1 MVAAGVLMQQGLGS
15 MTPWTLFSKKLGTKE
30 VETVRLP
37 DVQTPVQQ
45 PVSYL
50 IKGPLDA
57 VGQQSEQVRERI
69 NGLTLRLDD
78 LKSLADD
85 FGQIVQPVHEFV
97 AQHAQTQAKLL
108 ETDALLTREREI
120 SAQARG
126 ELNELLNSTA
136 RLSGD
141 LAAAAADL
149 RASEERAREQEAGLT
164 QARLRVDDQNAIIE
178 SLEKQLDAEAER
190 SRTVSDD
197 NQGLRAE
204 IESLEQFR
212 SRAEGDLAEAREQ
225 IGVANA
231 ENLRLQQLAENL
243 AQRMSA
249 LKGQIV
255 ELEPQIQAGRQEIS
269 LLQTKLSTEQLAR
282 QKAEVTR
289 EAERSAQEAEISA
302 LSMKAEGLNAHIQT
316 TDKIL
321 ANLRDQL
328 REKTDALRTTERSLK
343 DTLSEKGISDRRL
356 EASQEVTAR
365 QLAQINETQRVAADL
380 KDRAEMLTKA
390 LSAKE
395 ALLDSA
401 NRKTANLGGRI
412 EQINLRFE
420 QERASF
426 EAANRRLIEE
436 LQSEKAERSLAQGA
450 LDIAR
455 NSRSKLLTQYT
466 ALKRAQAFAPGH
478 GGRVSDHL
486 IEDEPGLRIDAG
498 GNVHV
503 LNSGDKGE
511 DTIR

>member
-1 MVAAGVLMQQGLGS
+1 MA
-15 MTPWTLFSKKLGTKE
+15 PWTLFSKRLGTKE

-37 DVQTPVQQ
+37 ETRPTLEQ
-45 PVSYL
+45 PASYVS
-50 IKGPLDA
+50 KGPLDA
-57 VGQQSEQVRERI
+57 VGQQSEQVRERVNSLAI
-69 NGLTLRLDD
+69 RLDD
-78 LKSLADD
+78 LKSLADE

-108 ETDALLTREREI
+108 ETDALLSREREI
-120 SAQARG
+120 SAQSRA
-126 ELNELLNSTA
+126 ELNELLNASA

-149 RASEERAREQEAGLT
+149 RASEERAREHEAGLT
-164 QARLRVDDQNAIIE
+164 QSRLRIDDQNAIIE
-178 SLEKQLDAEAER
+178 SLEKQLDAESER
-190 SRTVSDD
+190 ARTISDD

-204 IESLEQFR
+204 IDSLEQFR
-212 SRAEGDLAEAREQ
+212 SRAEAELAEAREQ
-225 IGVANA
+225 IGTAGN
-231 ENLRLQQLAENL
+231 ENMRLQQLAENL
-243 AQRMSA
+243 SQRVSG
-249 LKGQIV
+249 LKGQLL

-289 EAERSAQEAEISA
+289 EAERSAQDAEISA
-302 LSMKAEGLNAHIQT
+302 LGMKADGLNAHIQT
-316 TDKIL
+316 TEKIL

-328 REKTDALRTTERSLK
+328 REKTDALRTTERTLK
-343 DTLSEKGISDRRL
+343 DTLSDKGISDRRL

-380 KDRAEMLTKA
+380 KDRAEMLAKA
-390 LSAKE
+390 LGAKE

-401 NRKTANLGGRI
+401 NRKTANLGARI

-420 QERASF
+420 QERVNF
-426 EAANRRLIEE
+426 EATNRRLIEE

-466 ALKRAQAFAPGH
+466 ALKRAQLFPGSTA
-478 GGRVSDHL
+478 RLPDHL

-503 LNSGDKGE
+503 LNSGEKGE
-511 DTIR
+511 ENVR

>member
-1 MVAAGVLMQQGLGS
+1 MQQGLGS
-15 MTPWTLFSKKLGTKE
+15 MVPWTLFSKKLGTKE

-37 DVQTPVQQ
+37 ETRTPADQ
-45 PVSYL
+45 PVSYVS
-50 IKGPLDA
+50 KGPLDT

-69 NGLTLRLDD
+69 NSLSIRLDD
-78 LKSLADD
+78 LKSLADE
-85 FGQIVQPVHEFV
+85 FGNIVQPVHDFV
-97 AQHAQTQAKLL
+97 AQHGLTQAKLM
-108 ETDALLTREREI
+108 ETDALLSREREV
-120 SAQARG
+120 SAQSRI
-126 ELNELLNSTA
+126 ELNELLNSSA

-141 LAAAAADL
+141 LAAAVADL
-149 RASEERAREQEAGLT
+149 RASEERSREQEAGLT
-164 QARLRVDDQNAIIE
+164 QSRLRIDDQTAIIDN
-178 SLEKQLDAEAER
+178 LEKQLDAESER
-190 SRTVSDD
+190 ARSITDD

-204 IESLEQFR
+204 IESLEQYR
-212 SRAEGDLAEAREQ
+212 SRAETDLAEAREQ
-225 IGVANA
+225 IGIAKD
-231 ENLRLQQLAENL
+231 ENTRLQQLAETL
-243 AQRMSA
+243 AQRMSG
-249 LKGQIV
+249 LKGQLL

-289 EAERSAQEAEISA
+289 EAERSAQDAEISA
-302 LSMKAEGLNAHIQT
+302 LSMKGEGLNAHIQT

-328 REKTDALRTTERSLK
+328 REKTDALRATERTLK

-390 LSAKE
+390 LGAKE

-401 NRKTANLGGRI
+401 NRKTASLGSRI

-436 LQSEKAERSLAQGA
+436 LQSERAERSLAQGA

-466 ALKRAQAFAPGH
+466 ALKRAQLFAPGQT
-478 GGRVSDHL
+478 GRLPDHL
-486 IEDEPGLRIDAG
+486 IEDDPALRIDAG

-503 LNSGDKGE
+503 LNSGEKGE
-511 DTIR
+511 ESVR